1 MKRADIIRGVSN
13 LNSILTQSKLLESF
27 KKLRDFNSNNS
38 NSSFNFEDLLISL
51 NNYSIQYNSFGEIE
65 KSIIKIMGLQG
76 LEDPKIWAQM
86 LYNND
91 KKQELAI
98 LTRNMENTLI
108 MLPKI
113 ADLISPET
121 DLKIT
126 TNNATKDIINLI
138 LPEDPGAHSSPE
150 RLSKALEAIS
160 LFYSTCAALQGFSMD
175 DLSVISLDS
184 GKDKSID
191 FIGTASV
198 IKAVKDIIISIWHN
212 ALYYSEK
219 PFFERTELI
228 KQSLPIIGKI
238 EDKKIKHELGGEQAE
253 IHKRNITMAA
263 EKFISAGALI
273 HELEQEGNK
282 DPRKLLSPEPKL
294 LINNEQ
300 KEQTD
305 STSSNKV
312 NTSIQTPVEEQK
324 PELTSIPENGSETD
338 PSQIQGKLDSLSN
351 EDQELFME
359 LFEKIKT
366 TKKTDEEEE
375 EVKDNKPELDLDLN
389 LNLDS
394 LNTDTKSESDSEN
407 NDNML
412 DPKDSIGN
420 LWNFKMNHKLNDMD

>member
-1 MKRADIIRGVSN
+1 MKRADIIKGVSN

-27 KKLRDFNSNNS
+27 KKLRDFNGNNS
-38 NSSFNFEDLLISL
+38 NAGFNFEDLLISL
-51 NNYSIQYNSFGEIE
+51 NNYSIQYNNLGEIE
-65 KSIIKIMGLQG
+65 KSIIRIMGLQG
-76 LEDPKIWAQM
+76 LEDPKIWAQL

-91 KKQELAI
+91 KKQELAF

-121 DLKIT
+121 DQKT
-126 TNNATKDIINLI
+126 STKNTNKDVINLV

-150 RLSKALEAIS
+150 RLSKALESIS
-160 LFYSTCAALQGFSMD
+160 LFYSTCAALQGFVID

-191 FIGTASV
+191 FIGTTSV

-273 HELEQEGNK
+273 LELEQEGNK

-300 KEQTD
+300 KEQSD
-305 STSSNKV
+305 FVSSNQV
-312 NTSIQTPVEEQK
+312 NSTVQTSQDEQK
-324 PELTSIPENGSETD
+324 PELTSIPENDDETD

-351 EDQELFME
+351 ADQELFME

-366 TKKTDEEEE
+366 TKKTEEDEKPQE
-375 EVKDNKPELDLDLN
+375 NKPELDLDLN

-394 LNTDTKSESDSEN
+394 LSTDTKSDSEN
-407 NDNML
+407 NDNLL